1 MIDWQLRIYVDRTG
15 LKVLHFIVT
24 PAVHAG
30 YLRISLMYPT
40 RLLRSNR
47 LKKDILTVMAKQ
59 GCSVLSI

>member
-1 MIDWQLRIYVDRTG
+1 MIDWQLRIYADRTG

-30 YLRISLMYPT
+30 YLMYTT

-47 LKKDILTVMAKQ
+47 IKDIFTVMTKQ
-59 GCSVLSI
+59 GCSILSII